1 MESNNTTQMSFT
13 ELLIESVENVY
24 TNRKDMWQDSPFRK
38 LTLLTNDERGSWG
51 EYTLTK
57 LFDKVGT
64 FEYEWDKDKN
74 TNQKDGIYDIVVLK
88 NDRRIRVEVKTATVG
103 QNNSWQHENIYK
115 KEVWDKLVFID
126 VDYFSINITVIDYSE
141 MTFNE
146 KHPVFGRKPTLR
158 SSQED
163 KYKFD
168 FGRTNI
174 ELGIDNGYT
183 FCYNIVKPDE
193 EGLVTFLTEKFS

>member
-1 MESNNTTQMSFT
+1 MESNKSHRMTFT
-13 ELLIESVENVY
+13 ELLIESVEHVY
-24 TNRKDMWQDSPFRK
+24 TNRKDMWEDSPFRK

-57 LFDKVGT
+57 LFDKVGA
-64 FEYEWDKDKN
+64 FDYEWDKDRN

-103 QNNSWQHENIYK
+103 QNSSWQHENIYK

-141 MTFNE
+141 MTFDE

-168 FGRTNI
+168 FGKSNI
-174 ELGIDNGYT
+174 ERGIDNGYT

-193 EGLVTFLTEKFS
+193 EGLVAFLT